1 MDDPTCE
8 TFPKFQIR
16 LVPEA
21 KAVAQD
27 HRRKVY
33 LKMQKRLHTCLVKE
47 DVVTKQLTQAN
58 FGGKA
63 GSLSALHN

>member
-1 MDDPTCE
+1 MDGPACE
-8 TFPKFQIR
+8 TFPSFQVSLI
-16 LVPEA
+16 PEA

-33 LKMQKRLHTCLVKE
+33 LKIQKRLHTCLVKE
-47 DVVTKQLTQAN
+47 DGVTKKLRQAN

-63 GSLSALHN
+63 SSLSALHN